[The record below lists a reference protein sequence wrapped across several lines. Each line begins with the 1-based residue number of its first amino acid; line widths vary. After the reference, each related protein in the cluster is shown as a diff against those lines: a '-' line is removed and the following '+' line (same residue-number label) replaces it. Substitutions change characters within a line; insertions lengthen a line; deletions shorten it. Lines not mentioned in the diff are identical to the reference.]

1 MTREPSGR
9 KFDAE
14 AETRKTCVNGKDAS
28 EVEDHHPE
36 GLGRERT
43 AFEVEALGEIG
54 VVLLWREQPEA
65 VQEGVFF
72 QFQHVI
78 EVADAVEA
86 IERDAHGDRE
96 SSDATKA
103 RGQGRR
109 Q

>member
-54 VVLLWREQPEA
+54 VLVR
-65 VQEGVFF
+65 
-72 QFQHVI
+72 
-78 EVADAVEA
+78 AVEPFGKGEVRFQKPLMGSEVWPCLSDEA
-86 IERDAHGDRE
+86 LAAGERVRVQAVD
-96 SSDATKA
+96 
-103 RGQGRR
+103 GQLLKVVKS
-109 Q
+109 